1 MPDRLK
7 INRIILLPLIL
18 ILSGC
23 ATMYNPATQR
33 REIVV
38 INTKQEVSLG
48 RSMDKEV
55 RKKFK
60 ALQDQEMQKRLDAIG
75 IKIAAASDRQDLRYS
90 FTILNDKELNAFTIP
105 GGYIYVNN
113 ALMQAANDDELACV
127 LAHEVGHV
135 AARHSVK
142 KLETSMG
149 YQILASIAAG
159 VSGQGAIVN
168 ATDIVFSLTSLGY
181 SRKDELLSDKLAVKY
196 ARKAGYSPI
205 GMITFLD
212 KLKKE
217 AEKKGKNINIPFLNS
232 HPPLK
237 DRIKNME
244 KEVNPNP

>member
-1 MPDRLK
+1 
-7 INRIILLPLIL
+7 
-18 ILSGC
+18 
-23 ATMYNPATQR
+23 MYNPATQR
-33 REIVV
+33 REIIV
-38 INTKQEVSLG
+38 ISTKQEVSLG
-48 RSMDKEV
+48 RNMDHEV

-60 ALQDQEMQKRLDAIG
+60 ILEDQEMQKRLDAIG
-75 IKIAAASDRQDLRYS
+75 IKVSAASDRQDLRYT
-90 FTILNDKELNAFTIP
+90 FAIINDPELNAFTTV
-105 GGYIYVNN
+105 GGYVYVNSG
-113 ALMQAANDDELACV
+113 LMQAANDDELACV

-159 VSGQGAIVN
+159 LTKQATIVN
-168 ATDIVFSLTSLGY
+168 ATDIIFNLTSLGY
-181 SRKDELLSDKLAVKY
+181 SRKDEFLSDKLAVKY

-212 KLKKE
+212 KLKKDAE
-217 AEKKGKNINIPFLNS
+217 AKGKGKTITFLSS

-244 KEVNPNP
+244 EEVNPTP